1 MQGFFVLHKKNFC
14 IRIKKK
20 TKGIFMR
27 AAILKAVANPPKII
41 WAPVLP
47 ALINLG
53 FQFPMMFITI
63 GVGDVNPLLFVISI
77 VSVHVGIILLGNKEP
92 HISRMIQAFGQTN
105 RTSKNLYKEKGNKF
119 VP

>member
-1 MQGFFVLHKKNFC
+1 
-14 IRIKKK
+14 
-20 TKGIFMR
+20 MR

-47 ALINLG
+47 ALLNLG

-63 GVGDVNPLLFVISI
+63 GVGDINPLLFVFCIAGA
-77 VSVHVGIILLGNKEP
+77 HFLIIIMGNKEP
-92 HISRMIQAFGQTN
+92 HISRMIQAFGKTN
-105 RTSKNLYKEKGNKF
+105 KTSRNLYKEKGNKF